1 MERSKAMRLGAERR
15 IMGAEQSG
23 AFGSGVKDNE
33 TGWSI
38 AERSGAFGSGAEDNE
53 TELSVWKWSG
63 G

>member
-23 AFGSGVKDNE
+23 AFGSEAEDLGAELSRVF
-33 TGWSI
+33 WSTAEHNG
-38 AERSGAFGSGAEDNE
+38 AERSIWER
-53 TELSVWKWSG
+53 SG